1 VSAADGWGRAG
12 SGRGEG
18 SAGDVPLGPRGGEEA
33 RASGR
38 ERGGVWAGNGPTEGG
53 FLFSFSIFSF
63 LFLFLISISFISF
76 SFEQIIS

>member
-18 SAGDVPLGPRGGEEA
+18 SAGDVPLGPRGGEEE

-38 ERGGVWAGNGPTEGG
+38 ERGGFGPETGQPRG
-53 FLFSFSIFSF
+53 VSFFLFLFSLSYFSF
-63 LFLFLISISFISF
+63 LFLFLLSPFLLNK
-76 SFEQIIS
+76 